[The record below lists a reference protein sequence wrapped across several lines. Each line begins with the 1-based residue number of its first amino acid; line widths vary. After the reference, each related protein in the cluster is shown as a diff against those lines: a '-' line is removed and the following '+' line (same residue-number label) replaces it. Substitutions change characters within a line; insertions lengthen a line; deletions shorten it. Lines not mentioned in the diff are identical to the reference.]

1 MTTEN
6 QRNSSNHLLHVLFDE
21 QQRARHI
28 SDGAIITIAKKLN
41 LPRSQVESV
50 VDFYAFFYRQPRGS
64 FDILFSN
71 CTSCGA
77 LDLMKQLC
85 DRLNVQPDKT
95 RADGRISIGQASCI
109 GMCDHGPSALVNGRT
124 LATLSSD
131 VIDDMAELIEAG
143 TDLACWPSR
152 WFQVGNNIRKEG
164 LLLSE
169 SFEPGSALKAMADR
183 SSDEILDEITNAGL
197 KGRGGAG
204 FSTGMK
210 WRFCRD
216 AESQTRYVVCNA
228 DEGEPGTFK
237 DRILL
242 NSHAEEVFEGM
253 TICARTIA
261 ATQGYLYLR
270 GEYRYML
277 ETLEATLQKLRDT
290 GLLGHNILG
299 LGFDF
304 DIDIVVGAGAYIC
317 GEESALIE
325 SIEEKRGI
333 PRIRPPFP
341 VTSGLWEKPTVVNN
355 VETLAAAAKIILH
368 GHDWFESHGT
378 WQSKGSKL
386 LSVSGDCS
394 RPGIYE
400 YAFGITVQ
408 QVLDDAG
415 AGDVQAVQIGGPAG
429 KLIGSEYFNRHIAF
443 EDLATGGSFMIFNRE
458 RDILAVIANFSH
470 FFAHESCG
478 FCTPCR
484 VGTRLLKNG
493 MDKLCNGH
501 ATARDM
507 KELKHTSELVACSSH
522 CGLGATATNPI
533 RDGLK
538 HFPGLFEERLLHKE
552 MEPEFNLD
560 ASLAEARAITDRGD
574 AEAHL

>member
-6 QRNSSNHLLHVLFDE
+6 KRNSSNHLLHVLFDE
-21 QQRARHI
+21 QQRARYI
-28 SDGAIITIAKKLN
+28 SDEAIKSIAEKLK
-41 LPRSQVESV
+41 LPRAQVESV
-50 VDFYAFFYRQPRGS
+50 VEFYAFFHRQPRGS

-77 LDLMKQLC
+77 LDMMSRLC
-85 DRLNVQPDKT
+85 ERLNVIPDET
-95 RADGRISIGQASCI
+95 RADGRVSISQASCI

-124 LATLSSD
+124 VTSISSD
-131 VIDDMAELIEAG
+131 VIDHMAELVESD
-143 TDLACWPSR
+143 TDFSCWPAS
-152 WFQVGNNIRKEG
+152 WFKIGNNIRKEG

-169 SFEPGSALKAMADR
+169 SFEPGSALKAMEGR
-183 SSDEILDEITNAGL
+183 SSDEILDEITNSGL

-204 FSTGMK
+204 FATGMK

-237 DRILL
+237 DRVLL
-242 NSHAEEVFEGM
+242 NSHADEVFEGM
-253 TICARTIA
+253 SICASVIG

-277 ETLEATLQKLRDT
+277 EALEATLQNRRES
-290 GLLGHNILG
+290 GLLGHNMLG
-299 LGFDF
+299 QSF
-304 DIDIVVGAGAYIC
+304 DIAIVVGAGAYIC

-341 VTSGLWEKPTVVNN
+341 VTSGLWGEPTVVNN
-355 VETLAAAAKIILH
+355 VETLAAAAKIVLH

-386 LSVSGDCS
+386 LSVSGDCA

-415 AGDVQAVQIGGPAG
+415 AEHVQAVQIGGPAG
-429 KLIGSEYFNRHIAF
+429 KLIGSDHFEHHIAF
-443 EDLATGGSFMIFNRE
+443 EDLATGGSFMIFD
-458 RDILAVIANFSH
+458 RDRDLLAVIANFSH

-484 VGTRLLKNG
+484 VGTQLLKNG

-501 ATARDM
+501 ATARDI
-507 KELKHTSELVACSSH
+507 KEIKHTSGLVACHSH
-522 CGLGATATNPI
+522 CGLGATAANPI

-538 HFPGLFEERLLHKE
+538 YFPELFENRLLHRE
-552 MEPEFNLD
+552 MEPEFDLD
-560 ASLAEARAITDRGD
+560 GSLAKARAITRRDD

>member
-1 MTTEN
+1 MATESK
-6 QRNSSNHLLHVLFDE
+6 RNNSEHLLHVLFEE
-21 QQRARHI
+21 QQQARHI
-28 SDGAIITIAKKLN
+28 SDEAIKRIAEKLN
-41 LPRSQVESV
+41 LPRAQVESV
-50 VDFYAFFYRQPRGS
+50 VEFYAFFHRQPRGS

-77 LDLMKQLC
+77 LGLMSQLC
-85 DRLNVQPDKT
+85 DKLNVKPDET
-95 RADGRISIGQASCI
+95 RADGQVSIAQASCI

-124 LATLSSD
+124 LATISTD
-131 VIDDMAELIEAG
+131 VIDHMAELIEAG
-143 TDLACWPSR
+143 TDLSCWPSR

-169 SFEPGSALKAMADR
+169 SFEPGSALKAMGNR
-183 SSDEILDEITNAGL
+183 SSDDILDEITNAGL

-204 FSTGMK
+204 FGTGMK
-210 WRFCRD
+210 WRFCCD

-242 NSHAEEVFEGM
+242 NSHADEVFEGM
-253 TICARTIA
+253 TICAHTIG

-277 ETLEATLQKLRDT
+277 DALESTLQKRRET
-290 GLLGHNILG
+290 GLLGENILA

-304 DIDIVVGAGAYIC
+304 DIAIVVGAGAYIC

-341 VTSGLWEKPTVVNN
+341 VTSGLWGKPTVVNN

-368 GHDWFESHGT
+368 GHHWFESHGS

-386 LSVSGDCS
+386 LSVSGDCA

-400 YAFGITVQ
+400 YVFGVTVE

-415 AGDVQAVQIGGPAG
+415 AEDVQAVQIGGPAG
-429 KLIGSEYFNRHIAF
+429 KLISPSHFNHHIAF
-443 EDLATGGSFMIFNRE
+443 EDMATGGSFMIFNKQ
-458 RDILAVIANFSH
+458 RDLLAVVSNFTR

-501 ATARDM
+501 ATARDIE
-507 KELKHTSELVACSSH
+507 ELKHTSELVATRSH
-522 CGLGATATNPI
+522 CGLGATAANPI

-538 HFPGLFEERLLHKE
+538 YFPELFKNRLLHKQ
-552 MEPEFNLD
+552 MEAEFDLD
-560 ASLAEARAITDRGD
+560 ASLAEARAITGRDD